1 MNIKIVVA
9 THKQYPMPEEKMYL
23 PVQAGAAVHERLG
36 YQGDDAGDGISEKN
50 GVYCELTALYWAWKN
65 LNAEAVGL
73 CHYRRYFQEPWEK
86 TPLREET
93 LCRLMNETPVILP
106 KKRNYYI
113 ETGESQFV
121 HAHGR
126 ESLDALRG
134 TLKDLYLAYLPAF
147 DQSMAKTSGHR
158 FNMFIMRREQFDS
171 YCEWLFDILFETEKR
186 LGTPAPRM
194 MGYLSERLLDAWIET
209 GKIPYREL
217 GVYHTER
224 ENWLV
229 KGGSFLLRKIRGAK
243 RDRIP

>member
-73 CHYRRYFQEPWEK
+73 CHYRRYFQEPGEK

-186 LGTPAPRM
+186 LVTPTPRM

>member
-36 YQGDDAGDGISEKN
+36 YQGDDAGNGISEKN

-73 CHYRRYFQEPWEK
+73 CHYRRYFQEPGEK

-194 MGYLSERLLDAWIET
+194 MGYLSERLLDAWIITEQ
-209 GKIPYREL
+209 IPYREL
-217 GVYHTER
+217 PVYHTER

>member
-9 THKQYPMPEEKMYL
+9 THKQYPMPEEEMYL

-36 YQGDDAGDGISEKN
+36 YQGDDAGDSISEKN

-73 CHYRRYFQEPWEK
+73 CHYRRYFQEPGEK

-134 TLKDLYLAYLPAF
+134 TLKDLYPAYLPAF

-186 LGTPAPRM
+186 LGTPTPRM

-229 KGGSFLLRKIRGAK
+229 KGGNFLLRKIRGAK
-243 RDRIP
+243 RDKIP

>member
-36 YQGDDAGDGISEKN
+36 YQGDDAGDGISETN

-73 CHYRRYFQEPWEK
+73 CHYRRYFQEPGEK

-106 KKRNYYI
+106 KKRNDYI

-134 TLKDLYLAYLPAF
+134 TLKDLYPAYLPAF

-186 LGTPAPRM
+186 LGTPTPRM

-229 KGGSFLLRKIRGAK
+229 KGGNFLLRKIRGAK
-243 RDRIP
+243 RDKIP

>member
-65 LNAEAVGL
+65 LGAEAVGL

>member
-73 CHYRRYFQEPWEK
+73 CHYRRYFQEPGEK

-194 MGYLSERLLDAWIET
+194 MGYLSERLLDAWIITEQ
-209 GKIPYREL
+209 IPYREL
-217 GVYHTER
+217 PVYHTER

-229 KGGSFLLRKIRGAK
+229 KGGNFLLRKIRGAK
-243 RDRIP
+243 RDKIP

>member
-73 CHYRRYFQEPWEK
+73 CHYRRYFQEPGEK

-194 MGYLSERLLDAWIET
+194 MGYLSERLLDAWIITEQ
-209 GKIPYREL
+209 IPYREL
-217 GVYHTER
+217 PVYHTER

>member
-65 LNAEAVGL
+65 LGAEAVGL

-194 MGYLSERLLDAWIET
+194 MGYLSERLLDAWIITEQ
-209 GKIPYREL
+209 IPYREL
-217 GVYHTER
+217 PVYHTER